1 MSAENSNR
9 TDHGRIIRWCAI
21 GDSFTYLNDHL
32 DETGYRVERG
42 YLSGI
47 LAQCP
52 DLPLQLTNIGIN
64 GSTLEDWRT
73 VSIPTADLYT
83 VLLGTN
89 DWHQGFPLGT
99 ESDFENRTDRS
110 ILGNLAF
117 LIDRIRAAAAPGA
130 RIIVANPTERGD
142 FVYQFDYFNN
152 AAGSYAPWKGQTLKQ
167 AAEAILQYAAK
178 DGCETVDLNRCSG
191 FSPENAVHFKRLPL
205 DGTLKDLPYP
215 DYIGVPFDPSR
226 DPYPYPPEAAW
237 MTYDGLHPSQKGN
250 EILASLFAAQIR
262 KGWH

>member
-1 MSAENSNR
+1 MFCLTRN
-9 TDHGRIIRWCAI
+9 
-21 GDSFTYLNDHL
+21 
-32 DETGYRVERG
+32 
-42 YLSGI
+42 
-47 LAQCP
+47 
-52 DLPLQLTNIGIN
+52 DLP
-64 GSTLEDWRT
+64 
-73 VSIPTADLYT
+73 IP
-83 VLLGTN
+83 
-89 DWHQGFPLGT
+89 
-99 ESDFENRTDRS
+99 SKM
-110 ILGNLAF
+110 GNLAF

-237 MTYDGLHPSQKGN
+237 MTYDIITGAYGGVVTELVILGSVIFSIVRFGWKGLDDPEFSK
-250 EILASLFAAQIR
+250 
-262 KGWH
+262 